1 MIAWPG
7 AGSDLE
13 HDLEP
18 VRGWL
23 APFLAADG
31 TLDPDPDTIAALINA
46 WPAA

>member
-1 MIAWPG
+1 VEIFLDRRGTPRPMIAWPV
-7 AGSDLE
+7 AGNDLE

-31 TLDPDPDTIAALINA
+31 TLEPLD
-46 WPAA
+46 